1 MKPIRLCIHILL
13 LLLLSTGTVGAQ
25 PYFQVEPN
33 VQVSRD
39 GKTLVNPWVGGLNYL
54 QLSAIDVD
62 FDGVQDLFA
71 FDRSGNRR
79 LVFRNAGLTDSV
91 RFLHLPSAET
101 AFPACTSWA
110 ICADYNQDGKADL
123 FTYNQGAMDVYRNTG
138 SASTGL
144 SFVKVSTQMRSYYG
158 SDYLPLY
165 ISGVDLPAIAD
176 ADGDGDLDVFTFS
189 PDGVFIQFHRNLSK
203 ETYGVPDS
211 LNQFHV
217 ESNCWGEIRENF
229 ANCQISL
236 NLPCT
241 GRPSPVSAE
250 QKNILHSGSSLMAYD
265 ANANGVTDLLVGDI
279 SCNTITQLI
288 NAGTN
293 LNSVVN
299 NQDAQYPTGNSPV
312 DLPYFP
318 AAFFIDVNNDAKRDL
333 LVCPNAQNAEN
344 VKGQWFYR
352 NEGQDN
358 APDFRFQRKDLLASE
373 VLDAGENSLVS
384 IFDADADGRPDLLM
398 SSFGYLQTGGT
409 HQSRIT
415 LLRNTG
421 TSGNVSF
428 AVVDSDYLSLSQL
441 NMRSLAPSFGDLN
454 GDNLPDIIMGN
465 EDGKLIYI
473 PNSGTASLPT
483 FLLSNA
489 VASFG
494 GIDVGSNSVPQIVDW
509 NSDGISDLLVG
520 NRSGKVYAYQGTNA
534 AQPVFTLSSPFWGGV
549 STAANQPG
557 QLTLGYATPR
567 LIRYQ
572 GSWKLFSGSMR
583 GGIYVFNQI
592 DGNLSGTFNKVD
604 SAYLNLPMQSYSS
617 LDFADLN
624 GDQQLDMVAGGI
636 GGGLVFF
643 KGSIADALNENRVKP
658 ECNVFPNPA
667 SGLVT
672 VECTKP
678 ITGIRC
684 FNALGQEV
692 KDFAFVANTRQSFD
706 AVDLPIGWLLLA
718 VETPTGIMHRMLWHQ
733 P

>member
-1 MKPIRLCIHILL
+1 MKSAPILIFLILWACL
-13 LLLLSTGTVGAQ
+13 LKAQ
-25 PYFQVEPN
+25 PYFHLQPN

-39 GKTLVNPWVGGLNYL
+39 GKALVNPWVGGLNYL
-54 QLSAIDVD
+54 QLSSIDVD
-62 FDGVQDLFA
+62 FDGVQDVFA

-91 RFLHLPSAET
+91 RLVHLPGAEVT
-101 AFPACTSWA
+101 FPPCTSWA

-123 FTYNQGAMDVYRNTG
+123 FTYNQGAMDVYRNVG
-138 SASTGL
+138 SPSFGL
-144 SFVKVSTQMRSYYG
+144 SFIKVSTQMRSYYG

-165 ISGVDLPAIAD
+165 ISGVDLPALAD

-189 PDGVFIQFHRNLSK
+189 PDGVFIQYHRNLSK

-241 GRPSPVSAE
+241 GRPAPIADE

-279 SCNTITQLI
+279 SCNTIAQLI
-288 NAGTN
+288 NEGTN

-299 NQDAQYPTGNSPV
+299 NQDAQYPSGNVPV
-312 DLPYFP
+312 ELSYFP
-318 AAFFIDVNNDAKRDL
+318 AAFFLDVNNDSKRDL
-333 LVCPNAQNAEN
+333 VVCPNAQNAEN
-344 VKGQWFYR
+344 VKAQWYYR
-352 NEGQDN
+352 NAAQDN

-373 VLDAGENSLVS
+373 VLDAGENSLIT

-398 SSFGYLQTGGT
+398 SSFGYLQSGGT
-409 HQSRIT
+409 HQSRVT
-415 LLRNTG
+415 LLRNT
-421 TSGNVSF
+421 TTNGNVSF

-454 GDNLPDIIMGN
+454 GDNLSDIIMGN

-473 PNSGTASLPT
+473 PNSGTASLPS

-509 NSDGISDLLVG
+509 NSDGILDVLVG
-520 NRSGKVYAYQGTNA
+520 NRSGRVYAYQGTNS
-534 AQPVFTLSSPFWGGV
+534 AQPLFTLSSSFWGGV
-549 STAANQPG
+549 SSAANLPG

-567 LIRYQ
+567 LVRYQ
-572 GSWKLFSGSMR
+572 GSWRLFSGSTL
-583 GGIYVFNQI
+583 GGMYAFDQI
-592 DGNLSGTFNKVD
+592 DGNLSGTFHRID
-604 SAYLNLPMQSYSS
+604 SAYLNLPMQPYSS
-617 LDFADLN
+617 LDFADFN

-636 GGGLVFF
+636 GGGLMFF
-643 KGSIADALNENRVKP
+643 EGTSSDAVRESEFLP
-658 ECNVFPNPA
+658 DLNVFPNPTNGKF
-667 SGLVT
+667 SVT
-672 VECTKP
+672 CSQP
-678 ITGIRC
+678 ITGLRC
-684 FNALGQEV
+684 CNALGQEV
-692 KDFAFVANTRQSFD
+692 KRFSCSPSSRLSIDLG
-706 AVDLPIGWLLLA
+706 DLPGGWLLLM
-718 VETPTGIMHRMLWHQ
+718 VETSSGIIHRTLWHQ